1 MISKLQGDYNG
12 STNGPQG
19 LSSFTRIPVSLSG
32 KKSQLCSYQRCPI
45 SSTLPAGHA
54 QTQEVPSSRQ
64 CQHRHQAHTDKSTP
78 LLSTAWLNVVWL
90 SSSLFRSLNP
100 LTRAPSPSVKSK
112 AQRHCCWSQSCQVPL
127 AFLLQT
133 GAPCMLGSNRASPEL
148 TSPPASCSV
157 LHHNSQVLG
166 LLS

>member
-100 LTRAPSPSVKSK
+100 LTRAPSPSVK
-112 AQRHCCWSQSCQVPL
+112 ARL
-127 AFLLQT
+127 RGTAADL
-133 GAPCMLGSNRASPEL
+133 RAARCPWH
-148 TSPPASCSV
+148 SCSKLV
-157 LHHNSQVLG
+157 HPACWALTEPHLSSHHHQQAALCSTTTHRYWAF
-166 LLS
+166 

>member
-1 MISKLQGDYNG
+1 M
-12 STNGPQG
+12 GPQMDLKG
-19 LSSFTRIPVSLSG
+19 FPVLPEFHSFSLWKEKPVVFLPKVPHLQHSACRACTDPGSA
-32 KKSQLCSYQRCPI
+32 QQQAVPTQT
-45 SSTLPAGHA
+45 SSTHWQVYTTSEHCRAKRGLAIII
-54 QTQEVPSSRQ
+54 
-64 CQHRHQAHTDKSTP
+64 
-78 LLSTAWLNVVWL
+78 
-90 SSSLFRSLNP
+90 FIP
-100 LTRAPSPSVKSK
+100 LTESSHTSPFPFCKSK

-166 LLS
+166 ILS